1 VKEKAKSISSGILRA
16 LAVLAGILILLWFIF
31 QIQALLLYIGVAAVI
46 TLISRPVLI
55 FFRDRLKMGNILAS
69 ILSLLL
75 ILSIL
80 AGMLRVFVPII
91 VEQSKNIS
99 NIDFELVKSDLNE
112 LSIQAADYLG
122 VKQID
127 ILEGIKRTDYVQNFD
142 MEIIPSFID
151 IFFGNIGNFLVGL
164 FAILFIS
171 FFFLRDE
178 NLIPN
183 MVTVFAK
190 KGREKRILL
199 VLDKTKSLLSRYF
212 LGLLLQIMILT
223 LFYSVLLL
231 FLDINNAIAIALICA
246 FLNIVPY
253 LGPIIAG
260 ALMMLVVLSNNLGAD
275 FSSELLPLLL
285 YTFGGYSLAQ
295 LFDNL
300 ITQPVIFGKSVRSHP
315 LEIFIIILIGGY
327 LFGIAGMILA
337 VPTYTAIKVIAKE
350 FLSEYKIVKRLT
362 KNL

>member
-1 VKEKAKSISSGILRA
+1 MKEKAKSISSGILRA
-16 LAVLAGILILLWFIF
+16 LAVIAGILILLWFVF
-31 QIQALLLYIGVAAVI
+31 QIQALLLYIGIAAVI
-46 TLISRPVLI
+46 ALISRPVLI
-55 FFRDRLKMGNILAS
+55 FFRDYLKMGNILAS
-69 ILSLLL
+69 MLTLIL
-75 ILSIL
+75 ILSIV
-80 AGMLRVFVPII
+80 AGMLRIFVPII

-112 LSIQAADYLG
+112 LSIQASDYLG

-127 ILEGIKRTDYVQNFD
+127 IIEGIKRTDYVQNFD
-142 MEIIPSFID
+142 IEIIPSFID
-151 IFFGNIGNFLVGL
+151 IFFGNIGNFMVGL

-183 MVTVFAK
+183 MITAFAK

-199 VLDKTKSLLSRYF
+199 VLNKTKSLLSRYF
-212 LGLLLQIMILT
+212 LGLLLQIMI
-223 LFYSVLLL
+223 
-231 FLDINNAIAIALICA
+231 
-246 FLNIVPY
+246 LNIVPY

-285 YTFGGYSLAQ
+285 YTLGGYSLAQ
-295 LFDNL
+295 IFDNL

-327 LFGIAGMILA
+327 LFGIPGMILA
-337 VPTYTAIKVIAKE
+337 VPTYTALKVISKE